1 MKELILLIAK
11 SLVDSPEEVRIDEI
25 PQEDSVV
32 FRLTVAKEDRGKVIG
47 KQGRVIKAIRTLVLA
62 NSKSTPKRILIE
74 VN

>member
-11 SLVDSPEEVRIDEI
+11 SLVDSPEEVLIDEI

-32 FRLTVAKEDRGKVIG
+32 FRLTVSKEDRGKVIG

-62 NSKSTPKRILIE
+62 NSKSAPKRILIE

>member
-11 SLVDSPEEVRIDEI
+11 SLVDAPDAVQIEEI
-25 PQEDSVV
+25 PQEDSVI

-47 KQGRVIKAIRTLVLA
+47 KQGRVIKAIRTLALA

>member
-1 MKELILLIAK
+1 MKELIVLIAK
-11 SLVDSPEEVRIDEI
+11 SLVDSPEEVSVEEI
-25 PQEDSVV
+25 PQADSVV
-32 FRLTVAKEDRGKVIG
+32 FRLTVSKEDRGKVIG